1 MISEITAY
9 VGGSLLLFS
18 LVETWRYQAHLRRLH
33 RIPLRVHVNGSRGKS
48 SVTRLV
54 GAVLQGPERRVVIK
68 TTGTVPRII
77 DPEGREYP
85 IFRPGRA
92 NILEQLRVVK
102 LARRWHAD
110 TLVVECM
117 AITPELIRVLEDR
130 IIQSTVGII
139 TNVREDHLDTMGPTM
154 YDVAVHLSWSL
165 PRNGIA
171 FTAERRFFDVLE
183 AEARRRQTRLVQVR
197 PDEVTDKEM
206 EGFSYLE
213 HKEHVALALAVAA
226 YAGVDREVA
235 LSRMYRIPPDPG
247 VLRMEVLEQDGKR
260 MIVYNALAANDPEST
275 AMIWAMARARHPG
288 IPSVALLVLRRDR
301 PQRTESFVRV
311 LGQEITADQYVIA
324 GTPTG
329 VVARALRR
337 RGVPQENL
345 HVFEQPEAVTVVD
358 ALWRLVDREALVVPM
373 GNMVG
378 LGSEILET
386 LGLEGL
392 PEA

>member
-1 MISEITAY
+1 MITEVTAY

-33 RIPLRVHVNGSRGKS
+33 RIPLRIHVNGSRGKS

-54 GAVLQGPERRVVIK
+54 GGVLLGPERRVVIK

-85 IFRPGRA
+85 IFRPGRS

-102 LARRWHAD
+102 LARRWRAD

-130 IIQSTVGII
+130 IVQSTVGII
-139 TNVREDHLDTMGPTM
+139 TNVREDHLDTMGPTL

-171 FTAERRFFDVLE
+171 FTAERRFFDVLAE
-183 AEARRRQTRLVQVR
+183 EARRRNTRLVQVSA
-197 PDEVTDKEM
+197 DEVSDQEM

-213 HKEHVALALAVAA
+213 HKENVALALAVAA
-226 YAGVDREVA
+226 YAGVDRATA
-235 LSRMYRIPPDPG
+235 LERMYRIPPDPG
-247 VLRMEVLEQDGKR
+247 VLRMEVLEREGKR
-260 MIVYNALAANDPEST
+260 MVVYNALAANDPEST
-275 AMIWAMARARHPG
+275 AMIWTMARARHPNL
-288 IPSVALLVLRRDR
+288 PAVALLVLRRDR

-311 LGQEITADQYVIA
+311 LGQEIVADRYVIA

-337 RGVPQENL
+337 RGVPEERI
-345 HVFEQPEAVTVVD
+345 HVFEQPEAETVVD
-358 ALWRLVDREALVVPM
+358 TLWTLVDREALLVPM

-378 LGSEILET
+378 LGSAILEA